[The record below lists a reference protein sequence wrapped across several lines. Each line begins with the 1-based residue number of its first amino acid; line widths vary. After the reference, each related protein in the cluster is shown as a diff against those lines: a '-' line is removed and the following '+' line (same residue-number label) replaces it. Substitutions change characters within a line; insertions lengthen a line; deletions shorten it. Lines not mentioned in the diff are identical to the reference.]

1 MLSKTSGKRI
11 RLLVLISVLSILL
24 IASTA
29 FAVTKL
35 IKAKNGGVINVAPG
49 ILFEV
54 PAGSLEADTRISVT
68 MTETDNGIDFQF
80 GPSGTVFDPPAKLFM
95 TWQAIYGRANEKDA
109 EGIKLYNEDGEELDV
124 SIEKTSSGVVWYIP
138 HFSIYYYTVVTQNQ

>member
-1 MLSKTSGKRI
+1 MSGKTFGRRTQI
-11 RLLVLISVLSILL
+11 LVLISVLSVLL
-24 IASTA
+24 ITSTA

-54 PAGSLEADTRISVT
+54 PAGSLEADTQISVT
-68 MTETDNGIDFQF
+68 MTETDTGIDFQF

-95 TWQAIYGRANEKDA
+95 TWQAIYGRANDKDA
-109 EGIKLYNEDGEELDV
+109 EDIKLYNEDGEELDV
-124 SIEKTSSGVVWYIP
+124 SIEETSSGVLWYIP
-138 HFSIYYYTVVTQNQ
+138 HFSIYYYRRR